1 MKTNDQRK
9 AEKAAFQRA
18 LKEQL
23 KEGLGNLSDLGLGR
37 PISKDDLNKLVP
49 EESRKWEQIHNER
62 K

>member
-18 LKEQL
+18 LKEQF
-23 KEGLGNLSDLGLGR
+23 KEGLGDLSDLGLGR